1 MSAIQIMQQRRS
13 SPKLTTPAPNTEQR
27 KIILESALC
36 APDHGRL
43 KPWNFLVVE
52 GDARDKLGELY
63 LTAALAETPE
73 LSVER
78 QTRIKNMP
86 LRAPLIIVAVAKPI
100 ENHKVPVLEQ
110 LIATG
115 AAVQNMLLAIEELGF
130 GAMWR
135 TGEMAYKPEVK
146 TGLGLNQNDEII
158 AFLYLGTPVVTAKPR
173 ALEPINSYCSVWS
186 GND

>member
-13 SPKLTTPAPNTEQR
+13 SPKLTIPAPDTDQL
-27 KIILESALC
+27 KIILQSALC

-43 KPWNFLVVE
+43 KPWRFLVVE
-52 GDARDKLGELY
+52 GEARYKLGELY
-63 LTAALAETPE
+63 LNAALAETPD

-86 LRAPLIIVAVAKPI
+86 LRAPLIIVAAAQPV
-100 ENHKVPVLEQ
+100 ENHKVPVLEL

-115 AAVQNMLLAIEELGF
+115 TAVQNMLLAAEELGF

-135 TGEMAYKPEVK
+135 TGDMSYKPEVK

-158 AFLYLGTPVVTAKPR
+158 AFLYLGTPVVTAKSR
-173 ALEPINSYCSVWS
+173 TQEQISNYCSVWS